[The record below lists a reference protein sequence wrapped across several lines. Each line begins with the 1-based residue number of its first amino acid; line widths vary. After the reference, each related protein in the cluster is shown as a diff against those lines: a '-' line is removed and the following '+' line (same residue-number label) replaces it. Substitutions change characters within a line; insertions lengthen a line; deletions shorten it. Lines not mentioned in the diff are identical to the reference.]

1 MYLIAHS
8 TAYEGVLCV
17 SSSFFLRFYCAR
29 DNLNDLMSFGLV
41 CIYKVSL
48 DILKI

>member
-1 MYLIAHS
+1 MKEY
-8 TAYEGVLCV
+8 YVFPV
-17 SSSFFLRFYCAR
+17 NFFLRFYCAR
-29 DNLNDLMSFGLV
+29 ENLNDLMSFGLV